1 MAKKK
6 ALNPVITCED
16 CIHEYACCAWA
27 LGGRL
32 ATQNAEK
39 CQFFETVRSSAAYLI
54 GKTEADR
61 WIPVEDGLPDDYDWV
76 LAIGMFVPENI
87 YGKPFISELRKD
99 GKWWGDTN
107 DEFPLEDMGIRITHW
122 MPLPEP
128 PKEV

>member
-16 CIHEYACCAWA
+16 CIHESACCAWT

-54 GKTEADR
+54 GKMEADR
-61 WIPVEDGLPDDYDWV
+61 WIPVEERLPEEKSKVLVFWFGNVHEVTYLGDGTFET
-76 LAIGMFVPENI
+76 LARQRV
-87 YGKPFISELRKD
+87 ISGRD
-99 GKWWGDTN
+99 V
-107 DEFPLEDMGIRITHW
+107 THW

-128 PKEV
+128 PKEE